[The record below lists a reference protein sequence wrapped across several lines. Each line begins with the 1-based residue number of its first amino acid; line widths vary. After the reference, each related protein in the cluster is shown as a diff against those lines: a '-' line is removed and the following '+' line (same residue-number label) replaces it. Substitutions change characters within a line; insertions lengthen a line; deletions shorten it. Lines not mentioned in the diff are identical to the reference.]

1 MNRLI
6 IVFVTAAVALT
17 ACGAETDLA
26 DLGPPPDSTEVEQV
40 ADESDTGQRRGSF
53 DGKWVASQGVVNGEP
68 IELLAVWPITL
79 TVQGAHVDGV
89 AVCNEFGAE
98 LEFSDDLVTVV
109 QAHMNEAGCE
119 PAEVHV
125 LEDSFFNSFVRLSHW
140 KNDGETLT
148 ISNATD
154 AWTFEPLRPIDASQL
169 EGVTWQLESVEVGD
183 GAVALP
189 DAVAATLLLGDNGVY
204 TVRTGCGRL
213 DGHWGTSGRLLGLNE
228 SGQSSESCS
237 TEGSEF
243 HLLLASVLSG
253 RVEAELDEG
262 DLIVQSRGTTL
273 AYRRTEGGPTSPPP
287 IPEATVSPV
296 RHGGGEPAGQV
307 IGPVMLARQCAECDH
322 ESAIIAGTLVLD
334 GDCLYLDHPGFG
346 VFTPLW
352 PFGTQ
357 WQPEPAS
364 VVLPDGSVVAV
375 GDQFEGGGGYHHI
388 DRLSPFT
395 DIQEVLERAAS
406 CVLDDAP
413 EVAVVQ
419 SY

>member
-1 MNRLI
+1 MNRLV
-6 IVFVTAAVALT
+6 IVLIAAAVAVT
-17 ACGAETDLA
+17 ACGTETDLA
-26 DLGPPPDSTEVEQV
+26 DPGPPPDTTAVERV
-40 ADESDTGQRRGSF
+40 AGESEAGQRQGSF
-53 DGKWVASQGVVNGEP
+53 DGDWLAIEGAVDGEP
-68 IELLAVWPITL
+68 VELPAVWPIKL

-109 QAHMNEAGCE
+109 EAHINEAGCE

-125 LEDSFFNSFVRLSHW
+125 LEDLFFDSFVRLSNW
-140 KNDGETLT
+140 KIDGDTLT

-169 EGVTWQLESVEVGD
+169 EGVRWQLESVEVGD

-189 DAVAATLLLGDNGVY
+189 DAVDATLLLGDNGVY
-204 TVRTGCGRL
+204 EVRTGCGRL

-228 SGQSSESCS
+228 SGHSLESCS
-237 TEGSEF
+237 TEGGEL
-243 HLLLASVLSG
+243 HQLLASALSG
-253 RVEAELDEG
+253 RVEAGLDGG
-262 DLIVQSRGTTL
+262 DLVVRAGRTTL
-273 AYRRTEGGPTSPPP
+273 VYRRTEGGPTSPPP

-296 RHGGGEPAGQV
+296 RHGGGDPAGQV
-307 IGPVMLARQCAECDH
+307 IGPVMLARQCAECDQ
-322 ESAIIAGTLVLD
+322 EAAIIAGALVLD
-334 GDCLYLDHPGFG
+334 GECLYLDHADFG
-346 VFTPLW
+346 MFTPLW

-357 WQPEPAS
+357 WQPEPAA
-364 VVLPDGSVVAV
+364 VVLPDGSVIAV
-375 GDQFEGGGGYHHI
+375 GAQFEGGGGYHDI
-388 DRLSPFT
+388 TGLAPFT
-395 DIQEVLERAAS
+395 IVREVLERAAS